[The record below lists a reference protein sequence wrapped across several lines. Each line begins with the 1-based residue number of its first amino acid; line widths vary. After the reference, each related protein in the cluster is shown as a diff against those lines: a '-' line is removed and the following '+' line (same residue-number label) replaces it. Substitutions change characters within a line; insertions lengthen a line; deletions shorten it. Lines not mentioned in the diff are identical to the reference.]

1 MMISYYFSLLFEY
14 YTFSFSG
21 LDANSFKLIL
31 DFMYLNKIKV
41 TEQNVQ
47 FLLPAASLLQIMPI
61 VEACAEF
68 LKDKLQ
74 PSNCLGRIRV
84 SIVVVVVQGDS
95 KKWCPKCN

>member
-1 MMISYYFSLLFEY
+1 MTETL
-14 YTFSFSG
+14 FSG

-31 DFMYLNKIKV
+31 EFMYVNQIKV
-41 TEQNVQ
+41 TESNVQ

-74 PSNCLGRIRV
+74 PSNCLGYLLLYFLLYCFLFLDNL
-84 SIVVVVVQGDS
+84 S
-95 KKWCPKCN
+95 